1 MSMNMNVEE
10 VSKTTESSS
19 TEQVAQQTDVQPQQQ
34 QQQQQVKLA
43 DLKVNTENDALNY
56 MVGFLELAQRRG
68 VYTLEEAAKINE
80 CVAKFRRPA
89 QTDAQA

>member
-1 MSMNMNVEE
+1 MKVEE
-10 VSKTTESSS
+10 VTTP
-19 TEQVAQQTDVQPQQQ
+19 QQPTQEHQQPQQQ
-34 QQQQQVKLA
+34 QPQVKLA

-68 VYTLEEAAKINE
+68 VFTLEEAAKINE

-89 QTDAQA
+89 PPTA

>member
-1 MSMNMNVEE
+1 MNMNVEE

-89 QTDAQA
+89 QTDSQA

>member
-1 MSMNMNVEE
+1 MNVEE
-10 VSKTTESSS
+10 VSNTTESDS
-19 TEQVAQQTDVQPQQQ
+19 TEQVAQQTDTQPQQH
-34 QQQQQVKLA
+34 QQQVKLA

-89 QTDAQA
+89 QTDSQA

>member
-1 MSMNMNVEE
+1 MKVEE
-10 VSKTTESSS
+10 VTTPH
-19 TEQVAQQTDVQPQQQ
+19 QPNQQQ
-34 QQQQQVKLA
+34 QPNQEQQQQSQVKLA

-68 VYTLEEAAKINE
+68 VFTLEEAAKINE

-89 QTDAQA
+89 PPSA

>member
-19 TEQVAQQTDVQPQQQ
+19 TEEVAQQPEAQSQ

>member
-1 MSMNMNVEE
+1 MEMKVEE
-10 VSKTTESSS
+10 VTTPH
-19 TEQVAQQTDVQPQQQ
+19 QPNQQQ
-34 QQQQQVKLA
+34 QPNQEQQQQPQVKLA

-68 VYTLEEAAKINE
+68 VFTLEEAAKINE

-89 QTDAQA
+89 PPSA

>member
-1 MSMNMNVEE
+1 MKVEE
-10 VSKTTESSS
+10 VTTP
-19 TEQVAQQTDVQPQQQ
+19 QQPNQQQQPTQETQQQ
-34 QQQQQVKLA
+34 QQQIKLA

-68 VYTLEEAAKINE
+68 VFTLEEAAKINE

-89 QTDAQA
+89 PPTA

>member
-1 MSMNMNVEE
+1 MEMKVEE
-10 VSKTTESSS
+10 VTT
-19 TEQVAQQTDVQPQQQ
+19 PQQPTQETQ

-68 VYTLEEAAKINE
+68 VFTLEEAAKINE
-80 CVAKFRRPA
+80 CVAKFRRNTPPPS
-89 QTDAQA
+89 Q

>member
-1 MSMNMNVEE
+1 MKVEE
-10 VSKTTESSS
+10 VTTP
-19 TEQVAQQTDVQPQQQ
+19 QQPNQQ

-68 VYTLEEAAKINE
+68 VFTLEEAAKINE

-89 QTDAQA
+89 PPSA

>member
-1 MSMNMNVEE
+1 MKVEE
-10 VSKTTESSS
+10 VTT
-19 TEQVAQQTDVQPQQQ
+19 PQQPTQETQ

-68 VYTLEEAAKINE
+68 VFTLEEAAKINE
-80 CVAKFRRPA
+80 CVAKFRRNTPPPS
-89 QTDAQA
+89 Q

>member
-1 MSMNMNVEE
+1 MNVEE

-19 TEQVAQQTDVQPQQQ
+19 TEQVAQQTDAQPQ

>member
-1 MSMNMNVEE
+1 MNVEE
-10 VSKTTESSS
+10 VSKTT
-19 TEQVAQQTDVQPQQQ
+19 TETVEQSEGTPQQP
-34 QQQQQVKLA
+34 QQQVKLA

-80 CVAKFRRPA
+80 CVAKFRRPVPPPES
-89 QTDAQA
+89 QA

>member
-19 TEQVAQQTDVQPQQQ
+19 TEQVAQQTDVQPQ

>member
-1 MSMNMNVEE
+1 MNMNVEE
-10 VSKTTESSS
+10 VSKTT
-19 TEQVAQQTDVQPQQQ
+19 TETVEQSQGTP
-34 QQQQQVKLA
+34 QQQQVKLA

-80 CVAKFRRPA
+80 CVAKFRRPVPSPES
-89 QTDAQA
+89 QA

>member
-1 MSMNMNVEE
+1 MKVEE
-10 VSKTTESSS
+10 VST
-19 TEQVAQQTDVQPQQQ
+19 PQQSTPQ
-34 QQQQQVKLA
+34 PTQEAPQQQQVKLA

-89 QTDAQA
+89 PETQS

>member
-10 VSKTTESSS
+10 VSKTTESST
-19 TEQVAQQTDVQPQQQ
+19 TEEVAQQPQQPQQ
-34 QQQQQVKLA
+34 QQQQQVKLS

>member
-1 MSMNMNVEE
+1 MEMKVEE
-10 VSKTTESSS
+10 VTTP
-19 TEQVAQQTDVQPQQQ
+19 QPQQPNQEQ
-34 QQQQQVKLA
+34 QQQPQVKLA

-68 VYTLEEAAKINE
+68 VFTLEEAAKINE

-89 QTDAQA
+89 PPSA

>member
-1 MSMNMNVEE
+1 MKVEE
-10 VSKTTESSS
+10 VTT
-19 TEQVAQQTDVQPQQQ
+19 PQQPNQQQQPTQETQ

-68 VYTLEEAAKINE
+68 VFTLEEAAKINE
-80 CVAKFRRPA
+80 CVAKFRRNTPPPS
-89 QTDAQA
+89 Q

>member
-1 MSMNMNVEE
+1 MKVEE
-10 VSKTTESSS
+10 VTTP
-19 TEQVAQQTDVQPQQQ
+19 QPTQETQQQ
-34 QQQQQVKLA
+34 QPQVKLA

-68 VYTLEEAAKINE
+68 VFTLEEAAKINE

-89 QTDAQA
+89 PPSA

>member
-10 VSKTTESSS
+10 VSKTTESGS
-19 TEQVAQQTDVQPQQQ
+19 TEQVAQQTDAQPQQQ

>member
-1 MSMNMNVEE
+1 MNVEE

-19 TEQVAQQTDVQPQQQ
+19 TEEVAQQPQ
-34 QQQQQVKLA
+34 QQQQQVKLS

-80 CVAKFRRPA
+80 CVAKFRRSAPP
-89 QTDAQA
+89 TTESQA

>member
-19 TEQVAQQTDVQPQQQ
+19 TEQVAQQTDVQPKQQ

-89 QTDAQA
+89 QTDSQA